1 LLIGL
6 VNARLP
12 VVVETFLSIVDVDD
26 CTKGHLA
33 AETRGRAG
41 ERYLLSGASLTTTRA
56 IALVQAVVGRPR
68 HVVRVPRAVAPA
80 AGAAAGWAARL
91 MRRDLP
97 FCMEL
102 VRTLLHGHRYDG
114 SKATRELGL
123 TYRPIEETVAR
134 TLAWYAERGLIH
146 RPSGVP

>member
-1 LLIGL
+1 

-12 VVVETFLSIVDVDD
+12 LVVETFLSIVDVDD